1 MQTLFGIKL
10 GGLKQKIVSLVI
22 VIFLIM
28 IIFITIVSVYRTRY
42 LSNIVSSTREEQQI
56 SLGEVSA
63 GTIHEVLDTSMTK
76 SNDLQAF
83 IADDMFSEIETDVL
97 TLQALA
103 EGYFQHKGSYEY
115 APILPPDPSR
125 DGEVTAQALWDD
137 TVEDYTESEYLE
149 VAVQMGNTMV
159 AMCTNAGYMDNCYIG
174 FEDGTSLCV
183 DAFSANKYDEDGNII
198 YFPARQRTWYQD
210 AIYIN
215 DVTFSGVIYDTFSGR
230 SCVTCSAPVFVNGE
244 LIGVVGIDLFLD
256 ELETYVEQSDQNSG
270 FLCIVNDEGQVIFAP
285 DGNGLFEVESQD
297 EAEDLRYSDNADLAG
312 FVIESLYYSTGFREI
327 TVNGED
333 YYMVGSPIP
342 TVGWAAISVVEKDL
356 TEVPTNLMLEE
367 YDRINDEAQTNYRA
381 AQTKLLILSAIMIF
395 LIVLAG
401 MIAVLMLS
409 DRIVKPIES
418 MTQDIIEGAT
428 TGKMFEMKEIYNTN
442 DEIEVLAASF
452 DDLSKKTKAYITEIT
467 ENTKMKERISTELSL
482 AAQIQEAMLPHKFPP
497 FPDRHEFDIYAVM
510 DPAREVGGDF
520 YDFFMIDDDHI
531 GLVMADVAGK
541 GIPAALYMMI
551 SKTILQSCAML
562 GVPVSEVLR
571 RTNNA
576 LCYDEDVDMFVTVWV
591 GVLQISTGKLTA
603 CNAGHEY
610 PVIKRADGS
619 FEVYKDKHSLAIGA
633 MPTTRFTS
641 YEIDIN
647 KGDILFL
654 YTDGVP
660 EATDGNEKMFGQ
672 ERMLEA
678 LNSDPDAD
686 PTTLLKNVQKAV
698 AEFVKDAE
706 PFDDLTMLAFEYHGP
721 DKKQERGNDHD

>member
-28 IIFITIVSVYRTRY
+28 IIFMTIVSVYRTRY

-56 SLGEVSA
+56 ALGEVSA
-63 GTIHEVLDTSMTK
+63 DTIHEVLDTSMTK

-198 YFPARQRTWYQD
+198 YFPARQRTWYQE

-256 ELETYVEQSDQNSG
+256 ELEAYVEQSDQNSG

-297 EAEDLRYSDNADLAG
+297 EAEG
-312 FVIESLYYSTGFREI
+312 
-327 TVNGED
+327 
-333 YYMVGSPIP
+333 
-342 TVGWAAISVVEKDL
+342 
-356 TEVPTNLMLEE
+356 
-367 YDRINDEAQTNYRA
+367 
-381 AQTKLLILSAIMIF
+381 
-395 LIVLAG
+395 
-401 MIAVLMLS
+401 
-409 DRIVKPIES
+409 
-418 MTQDIIEGAT
+418 
-428 TGKMFEMKEIYNTN
+428 
-442 DEIEVLAASF
+442 
-452 DDLSKKTKAYITEIT
+452 
-467 ENTKMKERISTELSL
+467 
-482 AAQIQEAMLPHKFPP
+482 
-497 FPDRHEFDIYAVM
+497 
-510 DPAREVGGDF
+510 
-520 YDFFMIDDDHI
+520 
-531 GLVMADVAGK
+531 
-541 GIPAALYMMI
+541 
-551 SKTILQSCAML
+551 
-562 GVPVSEVLR
+562 
-571 RTNNA
+571 
-576 LCYDEDVDMFVTVWV
+576 
-591 GVLQISTGKLTA
+591 
-603 CNAGHEY
+603 
-610 PVIKRADGS
+610 
-619 FEVYKDKHSLAIGA
+619 
-633 MPTTRFTS
+633 
-641 YEIDIN
+641 
-647 KGDILFL
+647 
-654 YTDGVP
+654 
-660 EATDGNEKMFGQ
+660 
-672 ERMLEA
+672 
-678 LNSDPDAD
+678 
-686 PTTLLKNVQKAV
+686 
-698 AEFVKDAE
+698 
-706 PFDDLTMLAFEYHGP
+706 
-721 DKKQERGNDHD
+721 